1 MNPKTETPTESQT
14 STDTK
19 PAVTKPA
26 KAQSTPSTPEPVL
39 KATES
44 LETGQAPGTPPESS
58 GKLAP
63 EVIEL
68 VTELRDTV
76 KRLQPHKHTTKS
88 LRRALSS
95 VSAILAD
102 IEALYEQL

>member
-44 LETGQAPGTPPESS
+44 LVVSQFKSKGYIG
-58 GKLAP
+58 
-63 EVIEL
+63 L
-68 VTELRDTV
+68 VSHSIV
-76 KRLQPHKHTTKS
+76 
-88 LRRALSS
+88 ALM
-95 VSAILAD
+95 VTD
-102 IEALYEQL
+102 